1 MSDAHSPDHPAGLRL
16 TLDDG
21 TPVLLRPVRPDD
33 AALLEQGLQHLSTE
47 SRITRFFSP
56 VAHLSEHQ
64 LDYLTRVDQQTHV
77 AWGALAI
84 SSERPSGSQDDVVGL
99 GIGRFARLPEEPS
112 VAEVAVTVIDE
123 AQRHGLGYRLLALLY
138 CLARRRGIET
148 LRAIV
153 MTQNQGLARRL
164 HALGGTVER
173 EHDQVTL
180 DLPVSDPD
188 ELPDTPEAK
197 AFRRV
202 INEIE
207 EALDAAPELATPRT
221 TRSRPPADDPS

>member
-1 MSDAHSPDHPAGLRL
+1 MPTSRTPDRSGLRL

-33 AALLEQGLQHLSTE
+33 AALLRDGLDHLSTE

-56 VAHLSEHQ
+56 VTHLTEEQ
-64 LDYLTRVDQQTHV
+64 LAYLTHVDQQSHV
-77 AWGALAI
+77 AWGAVADSAEKPAGLHG
-84 SSERPSGSQDDVVGL
+84 EVVGL
-99 GIGRFARLPEEPS
+99 GVGRFARLPDEPS

-123 AQRHGLGYRLLALLY
+123 AQRHGLGLRLLAVLY
-138 CLARRRGIET
+138 CIARRRGIGT

-164 HALGGTVER
+164 LALGGTAER
-173 EHDQVTL
+173 EDDQVTL
-180 DLPVSDPD
+180 DLPLTDVSG
-188 ELPDTPEAK
+188 LPDTPEA
-197 AFRRV
+197 RV
-202 INEIE
+202 FKRVLDEVE
-207 EALDAAPELATPRT
+207 RALDAAPELVTPRT

>member
-1 MSDAHSPDHPAGLRL
+1 MSDDRSSNHSGLLL

-33 AALLEQGLQHLSTE
+33 AGLLEQGLAHLSTE

-56 VAHLSEHQ
+56 VTHLTDLQ
-64 LDYLTRVDQQTHV
+64 LDYLTQVDQLTHV
-77 AWGALAI
+77 AWGALAV
-84 SSERPSGSQDDVVGL
+84 SPERPAGTGDGVVGL
-99 GIGRFARLPEEPS
+99 GVGRFARLPDEPS

-123 AQRHGLGYRLLALLY
+123 AQRHGLGLRLLALLY

-164 HALGGTVER
+164 QALGGTAER

-180 DLPVSDPD
+180 DLPVSDITK
-188 ELPDTPEAK
+188 LPDTPEADT
-197 AFRRV
+197 FRRV
-202 INEIE
+202 LGEIE
-207 EALDAAPELATPRT
+207 QALDAAPDLATPRT
-221 TRSRPPADDPS
+221 TQSRPPADDPS